1 MKKLYLFL
9 LISTKVFAQINT
21 SEIQIVRDTYG
32 VPHIYAPTDPQ
43 VAYGLAWAHSEDD
56 FKTMQYTLLAGQGK
70 LAMLNGKSGA
80 AVDYVGVLLKAQIT
94 AREKLNTLS
103 PDFIKLCEGYIAGIN
118 KYAATHPK
126 EVLVKG
132 SFPITIYD
140 YLASNILS
148 LCVISGVDRVLKDI
162 LSGKIEKPLLEEN
175 IKGSNAFAFNS
186 KKTTDGAAYL
196 DVNSHQ
202 PLEGPVAW
210 YEAHVHSEQGWNM
223 LGGLF
228 PGGCVIFVGTNEHLG
243 WGHTVNHQDKIDVF
257 KLEMKDPKSDEY
269 MFDGKWLKLESTKVK
284 LKVKMGKIILPV
296 SKKAYSS
303 IYGPT
308 LKTKTGTYSIR
319 LGANQDVRGVEQ
331 WYRMNKARNFSEFYK
346 AMEMVAIPGFN
357 TIYADR
363 KDTIFYVSNGK
374 IPFRDPAYD
383 WSGVVPGNTSK
394 TLWTT
399 FHPLK
404 DLPQYLNPPSGYVYN
419 TNNTPFHAT
428 GPSDNLRA
436 EDFDKT
442 MGYETDDNNR
452 SMRFAELVKNYEKVS
467 YEDFKTIKYDGQYP
481 EKFHFPIN
489 INAISNIKAEAYPAV
504 KEEIEMMQK
513 WDKKTNV
520 ENVGAGL
527 FSTFVYIIGEKYKGT
542 QKVLNEAEC
551 IAAIEDSKAY
561 MLKNFKSIA
570 VPLGD
575 VQKLVRDTKEISLP
589 GMPDVL
595 AAMYTIP
602 HTNGLR
608 KGYAGESYIALIK
621 YSKDKLPEIESII
634 NYGASN
640 HADSPHYADQME
652 LFTHQKT
659 KKMSLDK
666 AEVMK
671 TAVRVYAPE

>member
-1 MKKLYLFL
+1 MKKIYLFF
-9 LISTKVFAQINT
+9 LICSPVFAQINT
-21 SEIQIVRDTYG
+21 SQIQIARDKYG
-32 VPHIYAPTDPQ
+32 VPHIFAPTDPQ
-43 VAYGLAWAHSEDD
+43 VAYGLAWAHCEDD
-56 FKTMQYTLLAGQGK
+56 FKTIQLSMLAGKGQLGK
-70 LAMLNGKSGA
+70 LNGKDGA
-80 AVDYVGVLLKAQIT
+80 AIDYVGALLKIKET
-94 AREKLNTLS
+94 ANEKFNTLS
-103 PDFIKLCEGYIAGIN
+103 PDFVKVAEGYIEGIN
-118 KYAATHPK
+118 KYAQIHPE
-126 EVLVKG
+126 EVLVKN
-132 SFPITIYD
+132 SFPLSITD

-148 LCVISGVDRVLKDI
+148 LCVISGVDGVLKDV
-162 LSGKIEKPLLEEN
+162 LSGKIEKKSVDEDV
-175 IKGSNAFAFNS
+175 KGSNAFAFNS
-186 KKTTDGAAYL
+186 AKTTDGLAYL

-210 YEAHVHSEQGWNM
+210 YEAHVASEQGWNM

-243 WGHTVNHQDKIDVF
+243 WGHTVNKQDKIDVF
-257 KLEMKDPKSDEY
+257 KLEMKDAKSDEY
-269 MFDGKWLKLESTKVK
+269 KFDDKWLKLDSRKVK
-284 LKVKMGKIILPV
+284 LKVKLGKIILPV
-296 SKKAYSS
+296 GKKVYWSV
-303 IYGPT
+303 YGPT
-308 LKTKTGTYSIR
+308 LKTKDGVYSIR
-319 LGANQDVRGVEQ
+319 LGANQDLRGVEQ
-331 WYRMNKARNFSEFYK
+331 WYRMNKAKNFSEFYN

-383 WSGVVPGNTSK
+383 WSGVVPGNISK

-404 DLPQYLNPPSGYVYN
+404 DLPQYLNPKSGYVYN

-428 GPSDNLRA
+428 GPADNLKA

-442 MGYETDDNNR
+442 MGYETIDNNR
-452 SMRFAELVKNYEKVS
+452 SMRFEELIKTYDKVS

-489 INAISNIKAEAYPAV
+489 INAISSIKAADYPDL
-504 KEEIEMMQK
+504 KPEIEMMQK
-513 WDKKTNV
+513 WDRKSNV
-520 ENVGAGL
+520 ENIGAGI
-527 FSTFVYIIGEKYKGT
+527 FSTFVNIVGQKYKGT
-542 QKVLNEAEC
+542 EKVMNEADC
-551 IAAIEDSKAY
+551 IAAIQETKAY
-561 MLKNFKSIA
+561 MLKYFNSTS

-575 VQKLVRDTKEISLP
+575 VQKLVRGKYEIPLP

-640 HADSPHYADQME
+640 HANSPHYADQMDK
-652 LFTHQKT
+652 FTHQKT
-659 KKMSLDK
+659 KKMTLDK
-666 AEVMK
+666 AEVLK
-671 TAVRVYAPE
+671 NAERVYSPR

>member
-1 MKKLYLFL
+1 MKKICLLLF
-9 LISTKVFAQINT
+9 ICSSAFAQINT

-56 FKTMQYTLLAGQGK
+56 FKTMQLTVLAGQGNLAK
-70 LAMLNGKSGA
+70 LKGKDGA
-80 AVDYVGVLLKAQIT
+80 AVDYVGGLLRAKQT
-94 AREKLNTLS
+94 ANEKLNTLS
-103 PDFIKLCEGYIAGIN
+103 PDFIKLSEGYIAGVN
-118 KYAATHPK
+118 KYAETHPE

-132 SFPITIYD
+132 TFPISLND

-148 LCVISGVDRVLKDI
+148 LCVISGVDGVLKDI
-162 LSGKIEKPLLEEN
+162 LSGKIEKPLLPEN

-228 PGGCVIFVGTNEHLG
+228 PGGCVIFVGANEYLG

-257 KLEMKDPKSDEY
+257 KLEMKDAKSDEY

-284 LKVKMGKIILPV
+284 LKVKIGKVILPV
-296 SKKAYSS
+296 SKNAYWSV
-303 IYGPT
+303 YGPT
-308 LKTKTGTYSIR
+308 LKTAKGTYSIR
-319 LGANQDVRGVEQ
+319 LGANMDLGGVEQ
-331 WYRMNKARNFSEFYK
+331 WYRMNKAKNFTEFYK

-374 IPFRDPAYD
+374 IPLRDPAYD

-394 TLWTT
+394 TLWTA

-419 TNNTPFHAT
+419 TNNTPFHASA
-428 GPSDNLRA
+428 PADNLKA

-442 MGYETDDNNR
+442 MGYETLDNNR
-452 SMRFAELVKNYEKVS
+452 SMRFAELVKTYDKVS

-489 INAISNIKAEAYPAV
+489 INVITDIKAAAYPDI
-504 KEEIEMMQK
+504 KTEIELMQK

-520 ENVGAGL
+520 ENIGAGL
-527 FSTFVYIIGEKYKGT
+527 FSTFVNIVGQKYRGT

-551 IAAIEDSKAY
+551 ISAIQESKAY
-561 MLKNFKSIA
+561 LLKYFNSTS
-570 VPLGD
+570 VQLGD
-575 VQKLVRDTKEISLP
+575 VQKLVRGTKEIPLP

-621 YSKDKLPEIESII
+621 FSKDKLPEIESII

-640 HADSPHYADQME
+640 HAESPHYADQME

-671 TAVRVYAPE
+671 TAVRVYSPE